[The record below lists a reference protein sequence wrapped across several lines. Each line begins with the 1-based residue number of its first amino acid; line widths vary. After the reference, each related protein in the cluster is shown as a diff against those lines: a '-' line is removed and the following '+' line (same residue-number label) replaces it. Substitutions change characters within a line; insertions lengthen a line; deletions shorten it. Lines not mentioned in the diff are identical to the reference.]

1 MTDINTNNRAAQ
13 STVSESP
20 DTNEKHRR
28 DDYPVGYGRPPA
40 HTRFRP
46 GQSGNPSGRRKGRR
60 NIKTE
65 LKEIAS
71 KRITVR
77 DGKTKRKVSLVAAN
91 ILAHGIK
98 GAQGDVRSS
107 GLFLTNAQKMGL
119 LDDEIIPTVGSTLGA
134 DQAGATLPLDAGKKS
149 RASDELIERL
159 NPDLLSEDEQ
169 IELSRLAEVMDGAD
183 GDFTELTTAD
193 FERLKHLVSKGR
205 SKTITS
211 H

>member
-1 MTDINTNNRAAQ
+1 MTDVNTNDRAGQ
-13 STVSESP
+13 PGVGEPVNTSGKSTEG
-20 DTNEKHRR
+20 
-28 DDYPVGYGRPPA
+28 DYAIGYCRPPT

-46 GQSGNPSGRRKGRR
+46 GQSGNPGGRRKGRR

-71 KRITVR
+71 QRITVR

-169 IELSRLAEVMDGAD
+169 IELSRLAEVMDSAD